1 MEIQQIQ
8 RVVDAI
14 VLNENGIYN
23 TVYFYGDSN
32 RMQVMLAN
40 IERVYTKYYPMAKV
54 IRTDAE
60 SFCNK
65 TIRNMREQIFHTPQ
79 CDCALYIFENMEQI
93 AGMETTEQQLYGIF
107 DWLLENGRRII
118 VTGSVPSA
126 SIDKLAPRIRAQ
138 LDGGI
143 SFWLKTG

>member
-1 MEIQQIQ
+1 MDGLYGIMKIMGGDSMEIQQIQ

-65 TIRNMREQIFHTPQ
+65 TIRNMREQIFQLNSSCMGFLTGCWKMVAELLLP
-79 CDCALYIFENMEQI
+79 ALCQVQASTSLHHEFAHSWMEVYHF
-93 AGMETTEQQLYGIF
+93 G
-107 DWLLENGRRII
+107 
-118 VTGSVPSA
+118 
-126 SIDKLAPRIRAQ
+126 
-138 LDGGI
+138 
-143 SFWLKTG
+143 